1 MNTINQIILT
11 ALNYEFLVTDAY
23 AYLVTGIGL
32 VVIAANL
39 LDK

>member
-23 AYLVTGIGL
+23 AYFVLTIGIM
-32 VVIAANL
+32 VMTVNL
-39 LDK
+39 LRK